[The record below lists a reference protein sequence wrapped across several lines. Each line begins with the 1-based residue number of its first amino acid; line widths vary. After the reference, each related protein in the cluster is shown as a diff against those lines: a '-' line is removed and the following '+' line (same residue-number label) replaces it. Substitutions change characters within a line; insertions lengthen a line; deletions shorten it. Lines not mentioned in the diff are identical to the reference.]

1 MADHSVVSR
10 DEWIEARKALLERE
24 KAFTRER
31 DRLSDERRRLPWR
44 RVERDYRFDGP
55 DGPRRLGDLFDGRS
69 QLIVYHF
76 MFGPDWGEGCKS
88 CSFLA
93 DHFEPAVVHLNQRDV
108 SMVAVSKAPLDG
120 LLAFR
125 RRMGWSFPWFSS
137 RDSGFNEDLGVSFT
151 EAEIA
156 GGEVEYNY
164 RRQPFPS
171 TEAPGASVFF
181 RDMDGLPH
189 LLGLPAGARHVHRR
203 LSLAGHR
210 AEGARRG
217 GAGLHDELAAP
228 ARFLRDLSGPAE
240 DARCPTLRPSA
251 TSRPRCRR

>member
-1 MADHSVVSR
+1 MADHPVVSR

-108 SMVAVSKAPLDG
+108 SMVAVSKAPLDR

-137 RDSGFNEDLGVSFT
+137 RDSGFNEDFGVSFT
-151 EAEIA
+151 ETEIA

-181 RDMDGLPH
+181 RDMDGTVYH
-189 LLGLPAGARHVHRR
+189 TYSVYQRGLDMFIGAYHWLDIVPKGRDE
-203 LSLAGHR
+203 
-210 AEGARRG
+210 EGLDFTMSWLR
-217 GAGLHDELAAP
+217 LHD
-228 ARFLRDLSGPAE
+228 SYG
-240 DARCPTLRPSA
+240 T
-251 TSRPRCRR
+251 

>member
-1 MADHSVVSR
+1 MADHPVVSR

-108 SMVAVSKAPLDG
+108 SMVAVSKAPLDR

-137 RDSGFNEDLGVSFT
+137 RDSGFNEDFGVSFT

-181 RDMDGLPH
+181 RDMDGTVYH
-189 LLGLPAGARHVHRR
+189 TYSVYQRGLDMFIGAYHWLDIVPKGRDE
-203 LSLAGHR
+203 
-210 AEGARRG
+210 EGLDFTMSWLR
-217 GAGLHDELAAP
+217 LHD
-228 ARFLRDLSGPAE
+228 SYG
-240 DARCPTLRPSA
+240 T
-251 TSRPRCRR
+251 

>member
-1 MADHSVVSR
+1 MADHPVVSR

-55 DGPRRLGDLFDGRS
+55 GGPRRLGDLFDGRS

-76 MFGPDWGEGCKS
+76 MFGPDWGEGCES

-108 SMVAVSKAPLDG
+108 SMVAVSKAPFDR

-137 RDSGFNEDLGVSFT
+137 GDSGFNEDFGVSFT

-156 GGEVEYNY
+156 GGEVEHNY

-181 RDMDGLPH
+181 RDKDGTVYH
-189 LLGLPAGARHVHRR
+189 TYSVYQRGLDMFIGAYRWLDIVPKGRDE
-203 LSLAGHR
+203 
-210 AEGARRG
+210 EGLDFTMSWLR
-217 GAGLHDELAAP
+217 LHD
-228 ARFLRDLSGPAE
+228 SYG
-240 DARCPTLRPSA
+240 T
-251 TSRPRCRR
+251 